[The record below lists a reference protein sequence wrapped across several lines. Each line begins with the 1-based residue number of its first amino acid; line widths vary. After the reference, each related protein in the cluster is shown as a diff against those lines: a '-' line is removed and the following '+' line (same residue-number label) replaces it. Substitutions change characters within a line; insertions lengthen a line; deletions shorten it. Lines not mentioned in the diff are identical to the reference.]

1 MKIEVDAAR
10 WSPVPDL
17 RELIAHKDLFL
28 TLAYRDIR
36 VRYAQTALGLGWAV
50 VQPLATLVVLMLV
63 FGKAIKVDTDGV
75 PYPLFA
81 MSGIAAWT
89 YFAHVMKESGSS
101 IINAQEMVRKI
112 YFPRLVIP
120 LSKAAVGLIDLAV
133 AMMVLVALFLFYRI
147 PISTHG
153 VLAPLAFLTIMI
165 ASVSCGI
172 WISALT
178 IRFRDI
184 QHVVP
189 FMIQFGLFVTP
200 VAYPAVV
207 VGRNIPAWALDLYYL
222 NPLVGPLEML
232 RWSLF
237 DMAMDPSRIW
247 ISFVTTAFLA
257 MSSLFFFRSLER
269 HLADL
274 V

>member
-17 RELIAHKDLFL
+17 RELAAHKDLFL

-50 VQPLATLVVLMLV
+50 VQPLATLVVLVLV
-63 FGKAIKVDTDGV
+63 FGKAVKVDSAGV

-81 MSGIAAWT
+81 MCGITAWT

-101 IINAQEMVRKI
+101 IINSQEMVRKI

-120 LSKAAVGLIDLAV
+120 LSKAAVGVIDLAV
-133 AMMVLVALFLFYRI
+133 ATFVLAVMFLAYRMPLGPHAIVAPFAVLVMMV
-147 PISTHG
+147 
-153 VLAPLAFLTIMI
+153 
-165 ASVSCGI
+165 ASVSMGI

-189 FMIQFGLFVTP
+189 FMIQFGLFITP
-200 VAYPAVV
+200 VAYPASAVSGSLPDWGV
-207 VGRNIPAWALDLYYL
+207 DLYYL
-222 NPLVGPLEML
+222 NPLAGPMETL

-237 DMAMDPSRIW
+237 DTPIDHGRAWVSYASTAVIAVTSLL
-247 ISFVTTAFLA
+247 SFRA
-257 MSSLFFFRSLER
+257 LER

>member
-17 RELIAHKDLFL
+17 RELLAHKDLFL

-36 VRYAQTALGLGWAV
+36 VRYAQTALGLGWAIA
-50 VQPLATLVVLMLV
+50 QPLATLVVLMLV
-63 FGKAIKVDTDGV
+63 FGKAIKVDTGGV

-133 AMMVLVALFLFYRI
+133 ATVVLAAMFFIYGSPAHASI
-147 PISTHG
+147 AF
-153 VLAPLAFLTIMI
+153 APLALLTIMV
-165 ASVSCGI
+165 ASVSAGI

-189 FMIQFGLFVTP
+189 FMIQFGLFITP
-200 VAYPAVV
+200 VAYPAQVV
-207 VGRNIPAWALDLYYL
+207 ARSVPAWALDLYYL
-222 NPLVGPLEML
+222 NPLVGPLEVL

-237 DMAMDPSRIW
+237 NMPLDPSHAW
-247 ISFVTTAFLA
+247 ISFATTALLA
-257 MSSLFFFRSLER
+257 VSSLFFFRALER